1 MINQPEQASAALWK
15 VMSLENEAIFVC
27 LVKYLLHKDKFE
39 EFVKY
44 ALTHEIRVSAVGETL
59 FREMS
64 LCTRLL
70 SCYLDMEPG
79 KEYLRSTVL
88 SLLNDIATSV
98 NVQDNLANIA
108 NLSQKFLDQ
117 ILSSPQRCPV

>member
-1 MINQPEQASAALWK
+1 
-15 VMSLENEAIFVC
+15 MSMENESIFIC
-27 LVKYLLHKDKFE
+27 LAKYLLHKDKFE
-39 EFVKY
+39 EFVKF

-79 KEYLRSTVL
+79 KEYLRSTVGG
-88 SLLNDIATSV
+88 LLNDIASNV
-98 NVQDNLANIA
+98 NVQNNLDNISA
-108 NLSQKFLDQ
+108 LSQKFLDQ